1 MCQSPQATLSL
12 SARRAWIE
20 IAYGA
25 LDGASEIV
33 ALRKESVDR
42 NYTVQ
47 IIVVKMYAVALRKE
61 SVDRNYSFGISGVDT
76 VPSLSAR
83 RAWIEMPCHS

>member
-1 MCQSPQATLSL
+1 MDRNLWWGVRKAVGSLSL

-25 LDGASEIV
+25 LEGASEIV

-42 NYTVQ
+42 NYCHVAKYRQ
-47 IIVVKMYAVALRKE
+47 ILLVALRKE
-61 SVDRNYSFGISGVDT
+61 SVDRNAGPV
-76 VPSLSAR
+76 LNA
-83 RAWIEMPCHS
+83 

>member
-1 MCQSPQATLSL
+1 MRCSWLIAPTSLSARRAWIEIGGWKVIDFSITVALRKESVDRNPPVDTSSVNVSASL

-42 NYTVQ
+42 N
-47 IIVVKMYAVALRKE
+47 
-61 SVDRNYSFGISGVDT
+61 
-76 VPSLSAR
+76 
-83 RAWIEMPCHS
+83 